1 MVHSHNLIH
10 CYVRSGNLLVGRSEN
25 NKEKMIH
32 IIGKNQPN
40 KVDLTNPQLNQFHT
54 DFGLA
59 KKYFDDVT
67 RDKMPEQ
74 QSEMGTAL
82 SVASPSVALSPQVVV
97 PDENPL
103 ADDEVDGVLASMDL
117 EFITRPSSLPFSF
130 LNSWTISERQRIEER
145 RRSNML

>member
-40 KVDLTNPQLNQFHT
+40 KVDLTNPQLYQFHI

-82 SVASPSVALSPQVVV
+82 SVASPSVALSPQVV

-103 ADDEVDGVLASMDL
+103 ADDEVDWVLASMDL
-117 EFITRPSSLPFSF
+117 EFLLFRLPHLFPF
-130 LNSWTISERQRIEER
+130 
-145 RRSNML
+145 